1 MHQATR
7 RPVEQPELVRM
18 ILSWIPVRGREAA
31 SLVNRTWN
39 ANADFIPFR
48 VMVKIDRAVQQA
60 SMDGHIAIVER
71 LLRDPR
77 IDPSADNNRALI
89 NACVEGHTAVVDRLL
104 QDSRVDPSF
113 GHGYYVIRLSS
124 ERGHISVVNR
134 LLQDHRV
141 DPSAGGNMSL
151 FLAGFNGHTAVVDR
165 LLQDPR
171 VDPSILDQV

>member
-1 MHQATR
+1 MHQATQ

-18 ILSWIPVRGREAA
+18 IISWIPVGQREAA

-39 ANADFIPFR
+39 ANAGYISYR
-48 VMVKIDRAVQQA
+48 VMNKINRAVQQA

-71 LLRDPR
+71 LLQDPR
-77 IDPSADNNRALI
+77 IDPSADNNRALW
-89 NACVEGHTAVVDRLL
+89 NACIEGHTTVVDRLL

-113 GHGYYVIRLSS
+113 GRNRAIRLSS
-124 ERGHISVVNR
+124 ECGHISVVNR

-141 DPSAGGNMSL
+141 DPVADGNMPL

-165 LLQDPR
+165 LLQDTR